1 MVAAAIVGTSVVGGL
16 VSADAQRSA
25 GNKAADAQRE
35 AAQQGIGEQRHQ
47 FDAIQ
52 KLLSPW
58 VTAGTGALQQ
68 QQNLLGLSGQDAQRQ
83 ALQQTTEQSPW
94 FNQLAKQGENAILQ
108 NASATGGL
116 RGGNVQAALAQFRP
130 GMLNQL
136 FQQQLANLGGLST
149 QGQNAANMT
158 SQAGQNEAGAVTNLL
173 AQQGAAQAGGALNAG
188 RAQIGAYNALGQGLG
203 LYGGLG
209 GFGGL
214 GRNTGAGIISGGS
227 GINFGGQP

>member
-68 QQNLLGLSGQDAQRQ
+68 QQNLLLHH
-83 ALQQTTEQSPW
+83 
-94 FNQLAKQGENAILQ
+94 FCI
-108 NASATGGL
+108 
-116 RGGNVQAALAQFRP
+116 
-130 GMLNQL
+130 
-136 FQQQLANLGGLST
+136 
-149 QGQNAANMT
+149 
-158 SQAGQNEAGAVTNLL
+158 
-173 AQQGAAQAGGALNAG
+173 
-188 RAQIGAYNALGQGLG
+188 
-203 LYGGLG
+203 
-209 GFGGL
+209 
-214 GRNTGAGIISGGS
+214 
-227 GINFGGQP
+227 